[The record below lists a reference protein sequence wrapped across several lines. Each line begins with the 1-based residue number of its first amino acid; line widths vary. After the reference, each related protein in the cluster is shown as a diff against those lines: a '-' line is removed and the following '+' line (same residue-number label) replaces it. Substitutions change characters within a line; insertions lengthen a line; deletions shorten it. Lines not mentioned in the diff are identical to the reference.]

1 MSRKTFFD
9 HLPLLE
15 KMAAQIVDR
24 LDHLGGQCSKR
35 QLARSMSAHKKP
47 MWPSAFEFLARR
59 GYVRLTAVGSRR
71 QVLVTLVDIPKRL
84 EPKPII
90 IKRRIKRRR
99 PQTEWFKA
107 HLQEFRERDGY
118 GSGPDEDALP
128 GTRG

>member
-1 MSRKTFFD
+1 
-9 HLPLLE
+9 
-15 KMAAQIVDR
+15 
-24 LDHLGGQCSKR
+24 
-35 QLARSMSAHKKP
+35 